1 MGTLE
6 IKNATEVS
14 DGMLIEWDVSI
25 PTRDGLAL
33 KADIFRPTSP
43 GRYPVL
49 MTYGPYGKGLAFQD
63 GYKTCWDRMAEDH
76 PDVVKGSSNKYQ
88 NWEVVDPEK
97 WVPHDYVCIR
107 VDSRGAGMSPGY
119 MQLWSP
125 QEAIDFYDCIEWA
138 GVQEWSNGKVGLN
151 GISYYAMN
159 QWQVASLQ
167 PPHLAAICPWEGAAD
182 MYRDLS
188 HHGGILCDFIKN
200 WYDMQVRTVQYGL
213 GKRGPKSRVT
223 GKPVCGDIE
232 LNDAELL
239 ENRENFAQSAL
250 KHTMDDSYWRARMPD
265 WSKVT
270 VPIFSSANWGGQGL
284 HPRGNFEGF
293 TRAASKDKWLEVHGI
308 EHWTHFYTD
317 YGRELQLK
325 FFDYFLHGKKN
336 GWNRQPKVLLNIRH
350 PGEKFVKRSEN
361 QWPLKK
367 TRWTRFYLQTDAATL
382 SPKPPLRSGKI
393 SYKGFSE
400 GVTFMLPPQPND
412 LEITGPSAVKLFLSS
427 STVDA
432 DIFAVLR
439 VFTPDMKEVVFQ
451 GALDPHT
458 PVGQGWLRASHRKL
472 DAKLSKP
479 HRPYHTHDEKQPL
492 TPHASVEMDI
502 EIIPTCIVVPA
513 GYRLALTLRGKDY
526 VYPGP
531 AGVLSNMKYPMTGC
545 GPFTHTDTKDRPARI
560 FDGVNTLHINPKKP
574 SYILIP
580 VIPQS

>member
-1 MGTLE
+1 MKTLE
-6 IKNATEVS
+6 TKNAIEVS

-25 PTRDGLAL
+25 SMRDGLAL
-33 KADIFRPTSP
+33 KADIFRPTTP

-97 WVPHDYVCIR
+97 WVPNDYVCIR

-250 KHTMDDSYWRARMPD
+250 KHTMDDPYWRARMPD

-284 HPRGNFEGF
+284 HPRGNFEVF

-574 SYILIP
+574 SYILLP

>member
-1 MGTLE
+1 MGTLK
-6 IKNATEVS
+6 IKNAIEVS

-33 KADIFRPTSP
+33 KADIFRPTTP

-76 PDVVKGSSNKYQ
+76 PDVVQGSSNKYQ

-200 WYDMQVRTVQYGL
+200 WYDMQVQTVQHGL
-213 GKRGPKSRVT
+213 GQRGPKSRVT
-223 GKPVCGDIE
+223 GKPVCGEIE
-232 LNDAELL
+232 LSDAELL
-239 ENRENFAQSAL
+239 KNRENFADAAL
-250 KHTMDDSYWRARMPD
+250 KHAMDDSYWRARMPD

-270 VPIFSSANWGGQGL
+270 VPILSAANWGGQGL

-293 TRAASKDKWLEVHGI
+293 SRAASTQKWLEVHGI

-350 PGEKFVKRSEN
+350 PGEKFVKRSED

-382 SPKPPLRSGKI
+382 SSKPPLQSGKI

-400 GVTFMLPPQPND
+400 GVTFMLPPQTKD
-412 LEITGPSAVKLFLSS
+412 LEITGPIAVKLFLSS
-427 STVDA
+427 STTDA
-432 DIFAVLR
+432 DVFAVLR
-439 VFTPDMKEVVFQ
+439 VFTPDLQEVVFQ

-458 PVGQGWLRASHRKL
+458 PIGQGWLRASHRKL
-472 DAKLSKP
+472 DSKLSKP
-479 HRPYHTHDEKQPL
+479 YRPYHTHDEKQSLKPNQL
-492 TPHASVEMDI
+492 VELDI
-502 EIIPTCIVVPA
+502 EIIPTSILVPA
-513 GYRLALTLRGKDY
+513 GYRLALSLRGKDY

-545 GPFTHTDTKDRPARI
+545 GPFTHTDSRDRPARI
-560 FDGVNTLHINPKKP
+560 FDGVNTIHISPKKAP
-574 SYILIP
+574 YILLP
-580 VIPQS
+580 VIPKS